1 MRGSRREQKR
11 EVEEGGLLHK
21 DLKERGKKRRR
32 TKDGMGV
39 KMRQKRASWENKW
52 GKRKG
57 RRVGKRGAKDGKG
70 KAQRG

>member
-1 MRGSRREQKR
+1 
-11 EVEEGGLLHK
+11 LLQK

-39 KMRQKRASWENKW
+39 KMRQKKAISGNKL

-57 RRVGKRGAKDGKG
+57 RRVGKGGAKGRKG
-70 KAQRG
+70 KAQRV